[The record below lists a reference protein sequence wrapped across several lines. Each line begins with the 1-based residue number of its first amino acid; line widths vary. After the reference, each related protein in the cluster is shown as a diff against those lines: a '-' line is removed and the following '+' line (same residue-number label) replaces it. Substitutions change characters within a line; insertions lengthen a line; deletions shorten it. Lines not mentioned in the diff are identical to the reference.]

1 MHSYILFAFAYICIS
16 MGYLI
21 SMSELIQLL
30 LWEYLNGLIGFFLKL
45 IIVRVYIYFN
55 CVVIN
60 QKTLLLV
67 PWAKARTQYY
77 WDAESL
83 NTTLRYIH
91 TTPRQKK
98 ELCWQIERTALASKV
113 GTIETTP

>member
-1 MHSYILFAFAYICIS
+1 MYKYGVFDFDVWINTIVIMRILEWINC
-16 MGYLI
+16 
-21 SMSELIQLL
+21 
-30 LWEYLNGLIGFFLKL
+30 FFLKL
-45 IIVRVYIYFN
+45 IIVQVYIYFN

-83 NTTLRYIH
+83 NTTVRYIH

-98 ELCWQIERTALASKV
+98 ELCWQIARTALASKV